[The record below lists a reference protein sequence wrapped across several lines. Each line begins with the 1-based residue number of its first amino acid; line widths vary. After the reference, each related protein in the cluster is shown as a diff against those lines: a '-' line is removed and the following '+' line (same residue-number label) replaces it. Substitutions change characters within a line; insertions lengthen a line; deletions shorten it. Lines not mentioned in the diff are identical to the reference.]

1 MQDEISGDELF
12 RLAQGYLD
20 SEKSD
25 LALRYLEL
33 AANSGHD
40 EAKLELSD
48 QLSMNGLY
56 ELSYEWLTEASD
68 NGYGPATRVLIMHH
82 EYPADELD
90 IESVVSWY
98 KDPENSCRGDRTF
111 ELAEFLFYCQRKEEG
126 LDELKR
132 AASLD
137 NAAACSKLS
146 ALYLNNRIPQSEPNE
161 GLAWLIKAADLG
173 YGWAA
178 EKLSELYL
186 KGGQS
191 KFFPDLEVTT
201 DKVRAIALLERNVS
215 WGWNTSAYTLALLY
229 LEGIWVKVDYVLA
242 EKWLLEA
249 ANNNVSFAQTKLA
262 DEYMRGEKFSCR
274 IFEAAYWYRRATNR
288 DTNAAVNLCM
298 LLASDR
304 LGPANFEECSNWF
317 SYLLN
322 RDPLNVERAKGLL
335 DLLFDGR
342 FSEDQTDS
350 FSVVAK
356 ERFLKQLDIVNNCI
370 DQSKLGSAAYKL
382 SKFYLH
388 GLGTLADQ
396 THYLYWLKKSA
407 EQGLYAAKVEF
418 EKMSAG

>member
-12 RLAQGYLD
+12 RLAQDYLG
-20 SEKSD
+20 SEKND

-40 EAKLELSD
+40 EAQFEFSNELSMHA
-48 QLSMNGLY
+48 QH
-56 ELSYEWLTEASD
+56 ELSYEWLIEASN
-68 NGYGPATRVLIMHH
+68 NGYGPATRILIMHH
-82 EYPADELD
+82 EYPANELD

-98 KDPENSCRGDRTF
+98 EDSENSCRGDRTL
-111 ELAEFLFYCQRKEEG
+111 ELADFLFYCKRNDEG
-126 LDELKR
+126 LAELKK
-132 AASLD
+132 AAFLD
-137 NAAACSKLS
+137 NPAACIKLCV
-146 ALYLNNRIPQSEPNE
+146 LHLKNRISQSDPDE

-173 YGWAA
+173 DGWAA

-186 KGGQS
+186 KGGRS

-215 WGWNTSAYTLALLY
+215 WGRNISAYTLALLY
-229 LEGIWVKVDYVLA
+229 LEGLWVNVDYVLA

-262 DEYMRGEKFSCR
+262 DEYRSGEKFPYR
-274 IFEAAYWYRRATNR
+274 IFEAAHWYRRAANR
-288 DTNAAVNLCM
+288 DTNAAFNLCM
-298 LLASDR
+298 LLASDQ
-304 LGPANFEECSNWF
+304 LGPANFKECSNWF

-322 RDPLNVERAKGLL
+322 LDPLNVERAKGLL
-335 DLLFDGR
+335 DLLSDGR

-350 FSVVAK
+350 FSVVVK
-356 ERFLKQLDIVNNCI
+356 ERFLKQLDIVNNCV

-388 GLGTLADQ
+388 GLGTSADQ

-407 EQGLYAAKVEF
+407 EQGLPIAKDEF
-418 EKMSAG
+418 EKMSVS